1 METPVAIDMPPLQ
14 FRLGHKRMAIYAS
27 PDAPL
32 PDGHFMR
39 HQLLAEKTSPPA
51 LIMQLNTILSG
62 LILAACATA
71 IPVESPIELMK
82 RAPSPGVVITKC
94 AKPGVLAL
102 AFDDGPYQ
110 YTQQLVNTLN
120 AAGAKGTFFMTG
132 TLYGTSQ

>member
-1 METPVAIDMPPLQ
+1 M
-14 FRLGHKRMAIYAS
+14 F
-27 PDAPL
+27 
-32 PDGHFMR
+32 
-39 HQLLAEKTSPPA
+39 HQTALLAEKTSS
-51 LIMQLNTILSG
+51 LTIIMQLNAILSG

-132 TLYGTSQ
+132 TLYGKSRRAHAYVQGSN